1 MAESPVDTLARLYAK
16 LKRREQR
23 SRKWSD
29 YYNGDH
35 PLKFA
40 SPEFS
45 TQVGGLFEGFSDNW
59 TQVIPDAV
67 TERMV
72 PMAFRLESGELDKAA
87 WKAWRRNE
95 CDIEV
100 SLALLEALI
109 TGRSYALVWKPDGV
123 NTEITFHDSSR
134 AVVEYVPGKRR
145 VRKAGLVIWVDG
157 EREFGTLFLRDRTGK
172 QYVYW
177 FSRHIGPA
185 SDLSDGL
192 MVGAGSEWQ
201 LTGEMPNP
209 LDAVPLVPLENRAR
223 LHGKPVSEI
232 ANVIP
237 LQDSVNTLWSHLMT
251 ASDQLALPAR
261 AVLGMDRPTREIID
275 PETDEVIGEEDLPID
290 RFRSDRLLWL
300 EREGAQIAEFS
311 AADLTN
317 YTKVIEVAV
326 QHIAAQTRTPPSY
339 LTGEMV
345 NISADALIASEAGLV
360 SKVQERQRFFGAAL
374 REVMRLEALASGDPA
389 RAESLALGSVV
400 WRDPQF
406 RSEAQYA
413 DALTK
418 YKAINVPDEALWER
432 IPGVQPDEIERW
444 KTMRT
449 DQAAAIV
456 GGDVAGLFG
465 PKPGGATSDEADSNP
480 AALPS

>member
-1 MAESPVDTLARLYAK
+1 MAESPRDILERLYAK
-16 LKRREQR
+16 LKKRHALTK
-23 SRKWSD
+23 KWSD
-29 YYNGDH
+29 YYNGAH

-45 TQVGGLFEGFSDNW
+45 TQAGGLFEGFSDNW
-59 TQVIPDAV
+59 CQVIPDASV
-67 TERMV
+67 ERMV
-72 PMAFRLESGELDKAA
+72 PMAFRLEDGTLDKDA
-87 WKAWRRNE
+87 WRAWRRNE
-95 CDIEV
+95 CDVEV
-100 SLALLEALI
+100 SLAFLEALI

-123 NTEITFHDSSR
+123 ETEITFLDSSR
-134 AVVEYVPGKRR
+134 AVVEYKPGKRR
-145 VRKAGLVIWVDG
+145 VRSAGLVIWADG
-157 EREFGTLFLRDRTGK
+157 GQELATLFTPER
-172 QYVYW
+172 VYW
-177 FSRHIGPA
+177 WTRDIGE
-185 SDLSDGL
+185 
-192 MVGAGSEWQ
+192 AGKAEWISIG
-201 LTGEMPNP
+201 TGSAWRMTADMENP
-209 LDAVPLVPLENRAR
+209 LKAVPLVALENRAR
-223 LHGKPVSEI
+223 LSGKPVSEI

-237 LQDSVNTLWSHLMT
+237 LQDTVNTLWSHLMT

-261 AVLGMDRPTREIID
+261 AVLGMDRPTREILD
-275 PETDEVIGEEDLPID
+275 AEGEVIGEEDLPID

-300 EREGAQIAEFS
+300 EREGASIAEFS

-374 REVMRLEALASGDPA
+374 REIMRLEALASGDPG
-389 RAESLALGSVV
+389 RANALALGTVV
-400 WRDPQF
+400 WRDAQF

-432 IPGVQPDEIERW
+432 IPGVHPDEIERW
-444 KTMRT
+444 KSMRD

-456 GGDVAGLFG
+456 GGNIAGLFG
-465 PKPGGATSDEADSNP
+465 PKDE
-480 AALPS
+480 PSAPEDEGVSEEPR